1 MFGRKDKTPEHAE
14 PSANDVSGSGKGRPT
29 PSRKEAEAA
38 RKQRL
43 TIPKDPKLARKASR
57 ERQREDRERSRA
69 GMMAGDERYFPLRD
83 RGPVRAFARD
93 FVDARFTFAEYFI
106 FVAIAVLL
114 MGFVPNPLVQQYST
128 VVFFAFAALIGID
141 TAILLFSLSRKT
153 KALFPKR
160 EERRGLMLYA
170 AVRTLQFRRLRVPPP
185 RVRRGG
191 APLPAKPGTQT
202 AATHEAPAEG
212 KTEGKTKKRSTN

>member
-1 MFGRKDKTPEHAE
+1 MFGRKEATPEPA
-14 PSANDVSGSGKGRPT
+14 PQDVTGSGKGRPT

-57 ERQREDRERSRA
+57 ERQREDRERARA

-128 VVFFAFAALIGID
+128 VAFFAFAALIGID
-141 TAILLFSLSRKT
+141 TAILLFSLNRRVKV
-153 KALFPKR
+153 LFPKR

-170 AVRTLQFRRLRVPPP
+170 AVRTLQFRRLRVPPA

-191 APLPAKPGTQT
+191 APLQPRESDEPKRQ
-202 AATHEAPAEG
+202 
-212 KTEGKTKKRSTN
+212 KRSSSTSE

>member
-1 MFGRKDKTPEHAE
+1 VFGRKVAAQEQPE
-14 PSANDVSGSGKGRPT
+14 PDISGSGKGRPT

-57 ERQREDRERSRA
+57 ERQREDRERARS

-114 MGFVPNPLVQQYST
+114 MGFVPNPLIQQYST
-128 VVFFAFAALIGID
+128 VAFFAFAALIAID
-141 TAILLFSLSRKT
+141 TTILLFSLSRKV
-153 KALFPKR
+153 KVLFPKR
-160 EERRGLMLYA
+160 EDRRGLMLYA

-191 APLPAKPGTQT
+191 APLPSRTGGAPSPTGGVKP
-202 AATHEAPAEG
+202 EG
-212 KTEGKTKKRSTN
+212 KRQKRSSNAPQ

>member
-1 MFGRKDKTPEHAE
+1 MIVFRRKEQTPE
-14 PSANDVSGSGKGRPT
+14 PSPTEIGGSGKGRPT

-57 ERQREDRERSRA
+57 ERQREERERSRA

-128 VVFFAFAALIGID
+128 VVFFAFTALITID
-141 TAILLFSLSRKT
+141 TAILLFTLSRKT
-153 KALFPKR
+153 KVLFPKR
-160 EERRGLMLYA
+160 EDRRGLMLYA

-191 APLPAKPGTQT
+191 APLDRTPAAPPEQAPKPT
-202 AATHEAPAEG
+202 G
-212 KTEGKTKKRSTN
+212 KSTRKQQPKDESP

>member
-1 MFGRKDKTPEHAE
+1 MFGRKDSTPEQSSTE
-14 PSANDVSGSGKGRPT
+14 ANASGKGRPT

-57 ERQREDRERSRA
+57 ERQREDRERARA
-69 GMMAGDERYFPLRD
+69 GMMAGDERYYPLRD
-83 RGPVRAFARD
+83 RGPARAFARD

-114 MGFVPNPLVQQYST
+114 MGFVPNPIVQQYST

-141 TAILLFSLSRKT
+141 TAILLFSLNRKV
-153 KALFPKR
+153 KILFPKR
-160 EERRGLMLYA
+160 DERRGLMLYA

-191 APLPAKPGTQT
+191 APLPAKGGSVMPTSST
-202 AATHEAPAEG
+202 AKPEAKG
-212 KTEGKTKKRSTN
+212 KKRSTD